1 MRLVARGRTAS
12 RASVLPV
19 VVLTLAATTSPA
31 QAAAGDL
38 DPTFGEGG
46 IVRLDRVFVTGSVA
60 VQADGR
66 IVGAG
71 VARGASLFEFDWG
84 LVRYT
89 ADGTVDSSF
98 GSDGIV
104 TTDFGGD
111 FDLAGDLVLQPDGK
125 IVVTGI
131 EGDDSGA
138 DRDFAVARYNTDGSL
153 DTGFAA
159 DGTVTTDFG
168 GTDDTAAMLLQPDG
182 KIVVAGQADNDLAL
196 ARYNT
201 DGTLDAG
208 FGNGGKVTDGL
219 DGFQS
224 AGALVRQD
232 DGRLLVAGNAG
243 AELMLARYS
252 TDGSLDTGFGVGGF
266 VTYDLGVDAV
276 YDGAAQS
283 DGKIVVVGPM
293 TPLDFA
299 LVRFHPDGTL
309 DAAFGSGG
317 LVTTDFYGDD
327 DIPSAIELQTDG
339 AILVAGLSAGAQ
351 GDDSF
356 DEDFAL
362 ARYQPDGTLD
372 TGFGSDGLVTTDIDG
387 GNEGASAIALQ
398 PDGRILLAGAEALVR
413 YLADGAVTPPTIVV
427 SGGQCLAQNEAT
439 GAVSL
444 RVSSPNAVVS
454 AISSNQELIPD
465 ANLSVSGTGQDRRLG
480 IVAAAARS
488 GTATVTVAAQG
499 DDGMTSL
506 TIDVVVGTTDP
517 DVLVSGEG
525 PDVLFGL
532 HGADM
537 LHGRGGAD
545 LLCGGNGADRLDG
558 GDGDDGLFGQNG
570 SDALSGGAAADHFS
584 GGRGADVLVDL
595 QRAEGD
601 TTDGS

>member
-1 MRLVARGRTAS
+1 
-12 RASVLPV
+12 
-19 VVLTLAATTSPA
+19 
-31 QAAAGDL
+31 
-38 DPTFGEGG
+38 
-46 IVRLDRVFVTGSVA
+46 
-60 VQADGR
+60 
-66 IVGAG
+66 
-71 VARGASLFEFDWG
+71 
-84 LVRYT
+84 
-89 ADGTVDSSF
+89 
-98 GSDGIV
+98 
-104 TTDFGGD
+104 
-111 FDLAGDLVLQPDGK
+111 
-125 IVVTGI
+125 
-131 EGDDSGA
+131 
-138 DRDFAVARYNTDGSL
+138 
-153 DTGFAA
+153 
-159 DGTVTTDFG
+159 
-168 GTDDTAAMLLQPDG
+168 
-182 KIVVAGQADNDLAL
+182 
-196 ARYNT
+196 
-201 DGTLDAG
+201 
-208 FGNGGKVTDGL
+208 
-219 DGFQS
+219 
-224 AGALVRQD
+224 
-232 DGRLLVAGNAG
+232 
-243 AELMLARYS
+243 
-252 TDGSLDTGFGVGGF
+252 
-266 VTYDLGVDAV
+266 
-276 YDGAAQS
+276 
-283 DGKIVVVGPM
+283 
-293 TPLDFA
+293 
-299 LVRFHPDGTL
+299 
-309 DAAFGSGG
+309 
-317 LVTTDFYGDD
+317 
-327 DIPSAIELQTDG
+327 
-339 AILVAGLSAGAQ
+339 
-351 GDDSF
+351 
-356 DEDFAL
+356 
-362 ARYQPDGTLD
+362 
-372 TGFGSDGLVTTDIDG
+372 
-387 GNEGASAIALQ
+387 
-398 PDGRILLAGAEALVR
+398 LVR